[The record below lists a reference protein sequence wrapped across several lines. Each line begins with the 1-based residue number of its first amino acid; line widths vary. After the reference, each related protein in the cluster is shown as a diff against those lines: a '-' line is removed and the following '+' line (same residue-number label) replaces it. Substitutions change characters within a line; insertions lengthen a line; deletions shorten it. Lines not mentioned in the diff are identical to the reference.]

1 MFWGRRMRKG
11 EVRRATRETDISLSL
26 DIDGTGAGA
35 IDTGIP
41 FFDHMLTSFA
51 RHGRMD
57 LTIRAVGDLEVD
69 AHHTIEDIGIVLGTA
84 LSEAIGDG
92 RGITRFAD
100 AAVPMDEAL
109 ARAALDVGGRGYL
122 VFEGSFSPAGPGGIP
137 GDLIEHFF
145 YSLCTKAG
153 ITAHIT
159 VAGRN
164 DHHICE
170 AAFKAFA
177 RALRA
182 AVAIDPAMV
191 GDVPSTK
198 GTL

>member
-1 MFWGRRMRKG
+1 MRRS
-11 EVRRATRETDISLSL
+11 EIRRTTKETDISLSL
-26 DIDGTGAGA
+26 DLDGSGTGA

-51 RHGRMD
+51 RHGRID
-57 LTIRAVGDLEVD
+57 LTVRATGDLPVD

-84 LSEAIGDG
+84 LAEAVGDG

-109 ARAALDVGGRGYL
+109 ARVALDVGGRGYL
-122 VFEGSFSPAGPGGIP
+122 VFAAEFSPAGPGGIP

-159 VAGRN
+159 ATGRN
-164 DHHICE
+164 DHHGCE

-182 AVAIDPAMV
+182 AVAIDPAQE

>member
-1 MFWGRRMRKG
+1 MRKS
-11 EVRRATRETDISLSL
+11 EVRRTTKETDISLSL
-26 DIDGTGAGA
+26 NLDGTGAGTIA
-35 IDTGIP
+35 TGIP

-51 RHGRMD
+51 RHGRID
-57 LTIRAVGDLEVD
+57 LSVRADGDLPVD

-84 LSEAIGDG
+84 LAEAIGDG
-92 RGITRFAD
+92 RGIARFAD

-109 ARAALDVGGRGYL
+109 ARVALDVGGRGYL
-122 VFEGSFSPAGPGGIP
+122 VFEAVFSPAGPGGIP

-159 VAGRN
+159 ATGRN
-164 DHHICE
+164 DHHVCE

-182 AVAIDPAMV
+182 AVTVDPAV
-191 GDVPSTK
+191 GGDVPSTK

>member
-1 MFWGRRMRKG
+1 MRQSEIHRTTK
-11 EVRRATRETDISLSL
+11 ETDISLSL
-26 DIDGTGAGA
+26 DLDGTGAG
-35 IDTGIP
+35 IIGTGIP

-51 RHGRMD
+51 RHGRID
-57 LTIRAVGDLEVD
+57 LTVRATGDIAVD
-69 AHHTIEDIGIVLGTA
+69 VHHTIEDIGIVLGLA
-84 LSEAIGDG
+84 LAEAVGDG

-109 ARAALDVGGRGYL
+109 ARVALDVGGRGYL
-122 VFEGSFSPAGPGGIP
+122 VFESAFSLAGPGGIP

-145 YSLCTKAG
+145 YSLCTNAG

-159 VAGRN
+159 AEGRN

-177 RALRA
+177 RALAA
-182 AVAIDPAMV
+182 AVAIDPSI

>member
-1 MFWGRRMRKG
+1 MRKG
-11 EVRRATRETDISLSL
+11 EVHRATRETDISLSL

-84 LSEAIGDG
+84 LAEAVGDG

-109 ARAALDVGGRGYL
+109 ARVALDVGGRGYL
-122 VFEGSFSPAGPGGIP
+122 VFEGGFSPTGPGGIP

-145 YSLCTKAG
+145 YSLCNHAG
-153 ITAHIT
+153 ITAHIA

-182 AVAIDPAMV
+182 AVAIDPAAG

>member
-1 MFWGRRMRKG
+1 MRTS
-11 EVRRATRETDISLSL
+11 EIHRTTRETDIRLSL
-26 DIDGTGAGA
+26 DLDGTGAGT
-35 IDTGIP
+35 IETGIA
-41 FFDHMLTSFA
+41 FFDHMLASFA
-51 RHGRMD
+51 RHGRID
-57 LTIRAVGDLEVD
+57 LTVRATGDLVVD

-84 LSEAIGDG
+84 LAEAVGDG
-92 RGITRFAD
+92 RGLTRFAD

-109 ARAALDVGGRGYL
+109 ARVALDLGGRGYL
-122 VFEGSFSPAGPGGIP
+122 VFEGGFSPVGPGGIP

-145 YSLCTKAG
+145 YSLCSHAG

-159 VAGRN
+159 VTGRN

-177 RALRA
+177 RALAA
-182 AVAIDPAMV
+182 AVAIDPSIA
-191 GDVPSTK
+191 DVPSTK

>member
-1 MFWGRRMRKG
+1 MRQS
-11 EVRRATRETDISLSL
+11 EVHRTTKETDIRLSL
-26 DIDGTGAGA
+26 DLDGTGAGT
-35 IDTGIP
+35 IETGIP
-41 FFDHMLTSFA
+41 FFDHMLASFA
-51 RHGRMD
+51 RHGRID
-57 LTIRAVGDLEVD
+57 LSVRATGDLAVD
-69 AHHTIEDIGIVLGTA
+69 VHHTIEDIGIVLGTA
-84 LSEAIGDG
+84 LAEAVGEG

-109 ARAALDVGGRGYL
+109 ARVALDLGGRGYL
-122 VFEGSFSPAGPGGIP
+122 VFEAAFSPAGPGGIP

-145 YSLCTKAG
+145 YSLCTNAG
-153 ITAHIT
+153 ITAHIMVT
-159 VAGRN
+159 GMN

-182 AVAIDPAMV
+182 AVAVDPTA

>member
-1 MFWGRRMRKG
+1 MRKG

-84 LSEAIGDG
+84 LAEAVGDG

-109 ARAALDVGGRGYL
+109 ARVALDLGGRGYL
-122 VFEGSFSPAGPGGIP
+122 VFAGGFSPVGPGGIP

-145 YSLCTKAG
+145 YSLCTNAG
-153 ITAHIT
+153 ITAHIA

-164 DHHICE
+164 DHHVCE

-182 AVAIDPAMV
+182 AVAIDPSV

>member
-1 MFWGRRMRKG
+1 MRRS
-11 EVRRATRETDISLSL
+11 EIHRATRETDINLSL
-26 DIDGTGAGA
+26 DLDGTGTGT
-35 IDTGIP
+35 IKTGIP

-57 LTIRAVGDLEVD
+57 LTVRATGDLEVD
-69 AHHTIEDIGIVLGTA
+69 THHTIEDIGIVLGAA
-84 LSEAIGDG
+84 LAEAVGDG

-109 ARAALDVGGRGYL
+109 ARVALDVGGRGYL
-122 VFEGSFSPAGPGGIP
+122 VFEGAFSPAGPGGIP

-145 YSLCTKAG
+145 TSLCTRAG

-159 VAGRN
+159 VTGRN

-182 AVAIDPAMV
+182 AVAVDPSID
-191 GDVPSTK
+191 DVPSTK